1 MAGQGTPATHLK
13 YSTIT
18 GYFLQDDPDTDYVN
32 FDYVKTNFGLKHLAG
47 DNSKT
52 QWQLF
57 EDHVALLN
65 KKADSKTHYRVLF
78 LGRHGQGVHN
88 VAEAK
93 YGTKDWD
100 CTWSKLEGD
109 GTLYWVDPRL
119 TPLGIEQVQA
129 ANNLW
134 AKQLSDG
141 KMPAPQTYYTSPLD
155 RCCHTAQI
163 TFSNLTLPSDQPFVP
178 TVKELLREVNGVH
191 TCDKRSTRTYIHTTY
206 PSYVIEPSLTE
217 SDELWSPTIRESDS
231 QLDARL
237 KSLLDDIFTNDE
249 STWISLTSHSAAIG
263 SMLRVLG
270 HREFRL
276 KTGAVMPV
284 LVKAETLPGPEPE
297 RPVQPGIPV
306 EECVG
311 DETTS
316 YDSVFRKTG
325 V

>member
-1 MAGQGTPATHLK
+1 
-13 YSTIT
+13 
-18 GYFLQDDPDTDYVN
+18 
-32 FDYVKTNFGLKHLAG
+32 
-47 DNSKT
+47 
-52 QWQLF
+52 
-57 EDHVALLN
+57 
-65 KKADSKTHYRVLF
+65 
-78 LGRHGQGVHN
+78 
-88 VAEAK
+88 
-93 YGTKDWD
+93 
-100 CTWSKLEGD
+100 
-109 GTLYWVDPRL
+109 
-119 TPLGIEQVQA
+119 
-129 ANNLW
+129 
-134 AKQLSDG
+134 
-141 KMPAPQTYYTSPLD
+141 MPAPQTYYTSPLD

-206 PSYVIEPSLTE
+206 PTYVIEPSLTE
-217 SDELWSPTIRESDS
+217 NDELWSPKIRESDS

-284 LVKAETLPGPEPE
+284 LVKAETLSGPEPE

-316 YDSVFRKTG
+316 YDSVFRKAG